1 MSGATASVIASAS
14 RKLQS
19 ALPPELNVDEKTS
32 QTFIIAVMIVMTCLL
47 VSCIIS
53 SIWSSIRS
61 SSSEDFKN
69 VEQKRQR
76 THYIRF

>member
-1 MSGATASVIASAS
+1 
-14 RKLQS
+14 
-19 ALPPELNVDEKTS
+19 
-32 QTFIIAVMIVMTCLL
+32 MIVMTCLL